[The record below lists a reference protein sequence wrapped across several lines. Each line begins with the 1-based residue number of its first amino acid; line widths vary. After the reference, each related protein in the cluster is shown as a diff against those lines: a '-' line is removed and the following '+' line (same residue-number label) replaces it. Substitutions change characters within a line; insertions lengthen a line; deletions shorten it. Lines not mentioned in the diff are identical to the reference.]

1 MTIGTL
7 CAKPVA
13 RIRRDATVADAAML
27 MRASHVGDL
36 VVVDG
41 PEGQSPVGMITDRD
55 IVVEVIGQG
64 FAPAQVPVG
73 SVMSTPVL
81 SLREEDGLLE
91 ALEQMAAR
99 GVRRAPIVDR
109 HGRLK
114 GLVSIDDVVPL
125 LAREL
130 AKISVLI
137 RREQTAE
144 VRKTEDVLQDEFA
157 T

>member
-13 RIRRDATVADAAML
+13 RIRLDATVADAALL

-41 PEGQSPVGMITDRD
+41 DGQSPVGIITDHE

-64 FAPAQVPVG
+64 FAPTQIPVA
-73 SVMSTPVL
+73 SVMSTPL
-81 SLREEDGLLE
+81 LALHEEDGLLE

-109 HGRLK
+109 HGHLK
-114 GLVSIDDVVPL
+114 GLVSMDDVVPL

-137 RREQTAE
+137 RREQTGE
-144 VRKTEDVLQDEFA
+144 VRRTEDVLQDEFA

>member
-36 VVVDG
+36 VVVDT
-41 PEGQSPVGMITDRD
+41 PEGQSPVGIITDRD

-64 FAPAQVPVG
+64 FSPAQIPVG

-81 SLREEDGLLE
+81 ALREGDGPLE

-99 GVRRAPIVDR
+99 GVRRAPIVGR
-109 HGRLK
+109 HGHLK
-114 GLVSIDDVVPL
+114 GLV
-125 LAREL
+125 
-130 AKISVLI
+130 
-137 RREQTAE
+137 
-144 VRKTEDVLQDEFA
+144 
-157 T
+157 